1 MHPFYNK
8 LKELLKVWY
17 FPGASW
23 LITLIESTGK
33 NRDKFYSTKK
43 EFFLLKISLVKVDKS
58 AVFWGLFTFTTEIL
72 TENVIF
78 CAVFVMI
85 FCSIILAEKNS
96 IKGSSV
102 NLVNHSIPASI
113 ADQIIIAGSQKFS
126 L

>member
-23 LITLIESTGK
+23 SITLIESTGK

-58 AVFWGLFTFTTEIL
+58 AVFWGLFTYTTEIL
-72 TENVIF
+72 NGKRHF
-78 CAVFVMI
+78 L
-85 FCSIILAEKNS
+85 CSVCYDFLFNNPCGKE
-96 IKGSSV
+96 
-102 NLVNHSIPASI
+102 
-113 ADQIIIAGSQKFS
+113 QY
-126 L
+126 